1 MRVCVFLCV
10 CVCGKT
16 YSLFVIDFMAD
27 ILIFVSLPSGVF
39 FMMNEFNFLIQFAAA
54 AVAVSA
60 FVGDLLDDVS
70 LDTDSIHRPRLL
82 AFYYYY
88 YSLRSFDFGKLYVGI
103 ASSHMLY
110 CHPKRIH
117 STIEWMVD
125 EWMRRKREK
134 RKIN

>member
-1 MRVCVFLCV
+1 
-10 CVCGKT
+10 
-16 YSLFVIDFMAD
+16 
-27 ILIFVSLPSGVF
+27 
-39 FMMNEFNFLIQFAAA
+39 MMNEFNFLIQFAAA
-54 AVAVSA
+54 AVSA

-88 YSLRSFDFGKLYVGI
+88 YYSLRSFDFDKLYVGI

-117 STIEWMVD
+117 STIE
-125 EWMRRKREK
+125 
-134 RKIN
+134 